1 MDWTAPA
8 FVAALLGLAAV
19 VLWMAARRPG
29 GLVFGRVRAS
39 GPAELVQRLPL
50 TPQHSLHLIRV
61 EGETLVVLTYPGGA
75 AVSRGRP
82 FSEWMGELTARDRE
96 LPR

>member
-8 FVAALLGLAAV
+8 VMAAILGLAV
-19 VLWMAARRPG
+19 SVLWVAARRPG
-29 GLVFGRVRAS
+29 GLVLGRARAS

-50 TPQHSLHLIRV
+50 TPHHSLHLIRV

-82 FSEWMGELTARDRE
+82 FSEWMAELNARERE
-96 LPR
+96 SPR

>member
-8 FVAALLGLAAV
+8 FVAAILGLAAV

-29 GLVFGRVRAS
+29 GLVFGRARAS

-82 FSEWMGELTARDRE
+82 FSEWMAESTARERE
-96 LPR
+96 SHR